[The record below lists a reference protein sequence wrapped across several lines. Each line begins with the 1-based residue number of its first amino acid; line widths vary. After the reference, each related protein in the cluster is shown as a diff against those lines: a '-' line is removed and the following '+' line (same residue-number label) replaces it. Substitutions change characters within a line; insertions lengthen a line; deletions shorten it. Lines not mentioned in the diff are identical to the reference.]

1 MKCRVLE
8 CGECFI
14 TQHYGEDG
22 HLGVDIVANIG
33 GEHRTDYV
41 VAHSSGR
48 VVDIATG
55 HGNEPGSTGMASYGN
70 YVQIQHDDGYT
81 TFYAHLDSVYVSV
94 GDYVDKGQRIGYMG
108 NTGNSYGAH
117 THFEVRTSI
126 AGSTRVN
133 PEPYLNSDLPSNS
146 GYTGVITYQA
156 HLKDGD
162 WLPEV
167 NKCDD
172 TDEGYAGIY
181 GNEIDAIKSRPVN
194 GKIYLKSHTIDGE
207 WLDEVCSDEYYDG
220 TYNSYSGILGV
231 SIDLVKIRCTE
242 GFVDYRVH
250 IKGGDWLPWVN
261 SLTESGTES
270 YAGLYGKE
278 IDGIQMK

>member
-1 MKCRVLE
+1 MECRILE

-22 HLGVDIVANIG
+22 HLGVDIVADIN

-48 VVDIATG
+48 VIDIATG

-117 THFEVRTSI
+117 THFEVRRSV
-126 AGSTRVN
+126 AGNTRVN
-133 PEPYLNSDLPSNS
+133 PEPYLDSDLPSS
-146 GYTGVITYQA
+146 GGYTGVITYQA
-156 HLKDGD
+156 YAGE

-167 NKCDD
+167 HKCDD
-172 TDEGYAGIY
+172 TEDGFAGLY
-181 GNEIDAIKSRPVN
+181 GVSMSGVRAKCEN
-194 GKIYLKSHTIDGE
+194 GKIYLQAHTIDGE
-207 WLDEVCSDEYYDG
+207 WLEEVSSDNYSDG
-220 TYNSYSGILGV
+220 SYNSYAGLLGTP
-231 SIDLVKIRCTE
+231 IDVIKIRSTE